1 MLNQSGIT
9 KVSATTEKQILF
21 APEMAVGVSCKVA
34 NTGVEAGTDG
44 KKMVLAGTP
53 LYGSLTARDTAFTI
67 SDDTVGATPVGII
80 LHDVDVTSGTKNA
93 QVVIFGF
100 VDVSKLE
107 TAVATALAAATPSG
121 ITLLK

>member
-53 LYGSLTARDTAFTI
+53 LYGL
-67 SDDTVGATPVGII
+67 
-80 LHDVDVTSGTKNA
+80 
-93 QVVIFGF
+93 
-100 VDVSKLE
+100 
-107 TAVATALAAATPSG
+107 PSSEQTG
-121 ITLLK
+121 GHEKQKG